1 MKNRTASIRPGIRIT
16 GTDTGILKI
25 TRTAMTAATA
35 MATVAM
41 RGHKDHRRKTDAK
54 LPQTIAG
61 LPPGPLTDFAFWVR
75 RTFLSK
81 DAFEPPQPPPYS
93 INLSKDQAVLLLN
106 VLAFGYA
113 ATAVTVKLMQELHGG
128 GGAGG
133 EVGGAV
139 AGAAAVTAAGVAV
152 GEAIST
158 PVGEVV
164 SDVIGG
170 GFFSG
175 FLGEGMFEGMF
186 GSGTAGYPLFG
197 SLDTSAEFAIRFLFA
212 TIGLGGFALARHV
225 ARMHHER
232 THQKEATWG
241 EKVLGNFR
249 NSWDAAWDMWGNTGL
264 SNPMTSLLGEG
275 ASDGGETD
283 SRGSNGRGKTEAEE
297 EKGKKKGKKNGK
309 KDGGKEGLVVGVWE
323 SMVGGSKKERRER
336 AAMVV
341 GGVELGVWMFVTYAG
356 QAIGLETTSADDAAL
371 ILTVSVVLVPFLEAL
386 SGTPINR
393 SVWIATLLACT
404 GMVML
409 EGGETVT
416 AAAVAATPTPSPTPV
431 PSRMPIPL
439 LTPSTTPTGMV
450 MLEGG
455 ETITAVA
462 VAATPADIIASSASA
477 SSNAIA
483 DTAAAALASVPVQWS
498 LPVGHVWCLIGAV
511 GSAIHVVRSEVLLAG
526 IDGSGAAVAWNQ
538 LLAVAAAAPIGMAL
552 LAGPFGTGMCEWL
565 EMEALRFVRAS
576 TATLILTMSP
586 LWGSLLAFFLLGET
600 LSTST
605 AAGAILILLASL
617 EVQLLAPHADGEDE
631 EGEEGYERYVQEG
644 RGGWLGFGKKW

>member
-1 MKNRTASIRPGIRIT
+1 
-16 GTDTGILKI
+16 
-25 TRTAMTAATA
+25 
-35 MATVAM
+35 
-41 RGHKDHRRKTDAK
+41 
-54 LPQTIAG
+54 
-61 LPPGPLTDFAFWVR
+61 
-75 RTFLSK
+75 
-81 DAFEPPQPPPYS
+81 
-93 INLSKDQAVLLLN
+93 
-106 VLAFGYA
+106 
-113 ATAVTVKLMQELHGG
+113 MQELHGG
-128 GGAGG
+128 AGAGG
-133 EVGGAV
+133 EVGGAL

-175 FLGEGMFEGMF
+175 LLGEGMFEGMF
-186 GSGTAGYPLFG
+186 GSGAAGYPLFG
-197 SLDTSAEFAIRFLFA
+197 SLDTSVEFAIRFLFA

-249 NSWDAAWDMWGNTGL
+249 NSWDAAWDLWGNTGL
-264 SNPMTSLLGEG
+264 SNPMTALLGE
-275 ASDGGETD
+275 AATDGGESD
-283 SRGSNGRGKTEAEE
+283 SRGSSNGRGKTESEE
-297 EKGKKKGKKNGK
+297 QKGKKKGKKNGK
-309 KDGGKEGLVVGVWE
+309 KDGGKEGLAAGVWE
-323 SMVGGSKKERRER
+323 SMVGGSKKEQRER

-404 GMVML
+404 GTLSPLFTLVKL
-409 EGGETVT
+409 L
-416 AAAVAATPTPSPTPV
+416 PSPPFL
-431 PSRMPIPL
+431 PPAPFLCL
-439 LTPSTTPTGMV
+439 LTHSRLCCMV

-462 VAATPADIIASSASA
+462 VAATPADVIASSASA
-477 SSNAIA
+477 SANVIA
-483 DTAAAALASVPVQWS
+483 DTAAAALASVPVHWS

-511 GSAIHVVRSEVLLAG
+511 GSAIHVVRSEVLCARYDPLILVILQLGTTAAIGVVWVLLTLAG
-526 IDGSGAAVAWNQ
+526 ITLTAGGSAVAGADGSGAAVAWSQ

-565 EMEALRFVRAS
+565 ELEALRFVRAS

-631 EGEEGYERYVQEG
+631 EGEGYEQYVEEG

>member
-41 RGHKDHRRKTDAK
+41 R
-54 LPQTIAG
+54 
-61 LPPGPLTDFAFWVR
+61 
-75 RTFLSK
+75 
-81 DAFEPPQPPPYS
+81 
-93 INLSKDQAVLLLN
+93 
-106 VLAFGYA
+106 
-113 ATAVTVKLMQELHGG
+113 ELHGG

-197 SLDTSAEFAIRFLFA
+197 SLDTSVEFAIRFLFA

-439 LTPSTTPTGMV
+439 LTPSTTRTGMV

-511 GSAIHVVRSEVLLAG
+511 GSAIHVVRSEVLCARYDPLVLVILQLGTTAAIGVVWVLLSLAGIALTAGGGAVAG

>member
-1 MKNRTASIRPGIRIT
+1 
-16 GTDTGILKI
+16 
-25 TRTAMTAATA
+25 
-35 MATVAM
+35 
-41 RGHKDHRRKTDAK
+41 
-54 LPQTIAG
+54 
-61 LPPGPLTDFAFWVR
+61 
-75 RTFLSK
+75 
-81 DAFEPPQPPPYS
+81 
-93 INLSKDQAVLLLN
+93 
-106 VLAFGYA
+106 
-113 ATAVTVKLMQELHGG
+113 MQELHGG
-128 GGAGG
+128 AGAGG
-133 EVGGAV
+133 EVGGAL

-175 FLGEGMFEGMF
+175 LLGEGMFEGMF
-186 GSGTAGYPLFG
+186 GSGAAGYPLFG
-197 SLDTSAEFAIRFLFA
+197 SLDTSVEFAIRFLFA

-249 NSWDAAWDMWGNTGL
+249 NSWDAAWDLWGNTGL
-264 SNPMTSLLGEG
+264 SNPMTALLGE
-275 ASDGGETD
+275 AATDGGESD
-283 SRGSNGRGKTEAEE
+283 SRGSSNGRGKTESEE
-297 EKGKKKGKKNGK
+297 QKGKKKGKKNGK
-309 KDGGKEGLVVGVWE
+309 KDGGKEGLAAGVWE
-323 SMVGGSKKERRER
+323 SMVGGSKKEQRER

-409 EGGETVT
+409 EGGET
-416 AAAVAATPTPSPTPV
+416 
-431 PSRMPIPL
+431 
-439 LTPSTTPTGMV
+439 
-450 MLEGG
+450 
-455 ETITAVA
+455 ITAVA
-462 VAATPADIIASSASA
+462 VAATPADVIASSASA
-477 SSNAIA
+477 SANVIA
-483 DTAAAALASVPVQWS
+483 DTAAAALASVPVHWS

-511 GSAIHVVRSEVLLAG
+511 GSAIHVVRSEVLCARYDPLILVILQLGTTAAIGVVWVLLTLAG
-526 IDGSGAAVAWNQ
+526 ITLTAGGSAVAGADGSGAAVAWSQ

-565 EMEALRFVRAS
+565 ELEALRFVRAS

-631 EGEEGYERYVQEG
+631 EGEGYEQYVEEG